1 MYIWLATLIGP
12 LLLTVLLKMPQT
24 EVCGLAFNTPLTEVA
39 RPHIVTGDSISSG
52 FWLSEKALFIFL
64 SHYLFTFLV
73 WLGSALN

>member
-1 MYIWLATLIGP
+1 MYVWLVTLIGP
-12 LLLTVLLKMPQT
+12 LLLTVLLKMPQA

-39 RPHIVTGDSISSG
+39 LTHIVTGDSISSR